1 MAINSYMAATALVVA
16 SLAVAPAEANSFLHE
31 DDRTFLEI
39 NDPGLYPEGV
49 EHDAERDRF
58 LLGSIR
64 RGEVVAVL
72 SDGTTSVLVED
83 ERLRSV
89 VGIRVD
95 DDRGRLLVNSADYG
109 VSERSEPE
117 DRFETA
123 VLAIY
128 DLETGDP
135 IQFVDL
141 TGLRPGEQNFVND
154 LAIDSAGNAYVTDSL
169 AAAIYRVTPEGRAEV
184 FIAHEDFRGSGFN
197 LNGIVVHPDGY
208 LLVAKK
214 SDGSIF
220 RIPLENPASFERVT
234 MDTYLQ
240 APDGLVLVDD
250 RTLLTITNRAGDTI
264 GNAFHLLRSENGWA
278 SAASLGTT
286 AASDSYPTTGVMV
299 DGRMIVTHG
308 YLHTLGA
315 TLEENAPL
323 QETFRLQDV
332 GRSD

>member
-1 MAINSYMAATALVVA
+1 MALQVVKLAALMTAAALSAGQVA
-16 SLAVAPAEANSFLHE
+16 AESALH
-31 DDRTFLEI
+31 DDDQTFLEI
-39 NDPGLYPEGV
+39 VDPGLYPEGV
-49 EHDAERDRF
+49 EYDAARDRF

-64 RGEVVAVL
+64 RGEVVAV
-72 SDGTTSVLVED
+72 DRNGTSTVLVED
-83 ERLRSV
+83 DRLRSV

-95 DDRGRLLVNSADYG
+95 ETRGRLLVNSADYG
-109 VSERSEPE
+109 VAERSEPD

-123 VLAIY
+123 ALGIY
-128 DLETGDP
+128 DLNSGAP
-135 IQFVDL
+135 MQFIDL
-141 TGLRPGEQNFVND
+141 SALRPGESNFVND
-154 LAIDSAGNAYVTDSL
+154 LAVDRDGNAYVTDSL
-169 AAAIYRVTPEGRAEV
+169 AAAIYRVTPEGRGDV
-184 FIAHEDFRGSGFN
+184 FIAHEAFRGPGFN

-220 RIPLENPASFERVT
+220 RVPLENPANFERVT
-234 MDTYLQ
+234 LDTSLY

-250 RTLLTITNRAGDTI
+250 RTLLAITNRAGETV
-264 GNAFHLLRSENGWA
+264 GNAFHLLRSEDGWA
-278 SAASLGTT
+278 SATSSGTSP
-286 AASDSYPTTGVMV
+286 ASDSYPTTGVMV

-332 GRSD
+332 GRLD